1 MDHDFQKK
9 LVLHL
14 LLLMMPMKELGW
26 VLQMARL
33 IVLVKENLRVHCLNH
48 DLEKKLVLHLLL
60 LMLLMKEHVKKMLQH
75 CTFRIRGKPII
86 SCIKQLIRSDLH
98 HCQFDA
104 IEDSYKNAE
113 TK

>member
-1 MDHDFQKK
+1 MI
-9 LVLHL
+9 
-14 LLLMMPMKELGW
+14 
-26 VLQMARL
+26 LQMAHL
-33 IVLVKENLRVHCLNH
+33 MLLTKANLRVPCLDI